1 MLSFLNALCTALLAR
16 DLPEVRRLLARA
28 NAQHL
33 PRQVREELDS
43 WVATPALAPVRTLQ
57 HYHQTRQLLRAD
69 AAGDAS
75 ATEQLEL
82 TLGPLDYSFGDSI
95 TLARAARLPGE
106 RRGPTPV
113 TGMPA
118 LGAGPESARHPRS
131 LHDRVR

>member
-16 DLPEVRRLLARA
+16 DLPEVRRLIARP

-33 PRQVREELDS
+33 PRNVREELDS
-43 WVATPALAPVRTLQ
+43 WVATPALAPVQTL
-57 HYHQTRQLLRAD
+57 HLYHQTRQLLRAD

-95 TLARAARLPGE
+95 TLARAARVPGE
-106 RRGPTPV
+106 RRGHTPF
-113 TGMPA
+113 TGIPA
-118 LGAGPESARHPRS
+118 PAAGPESARSPRFV
-131 LHDRVR
+131 HDRVR

>member
-16 DLPEVRRLLARA
+16 DVPEVRRLLARA

-33 PRQVREELDS
+33 PRIVREELDS
-43 WVATPALAPVRTLQ
+43 WVITPAIAPVQTLR

-75 ATEQLEL
+75 ATAQLEL

-95 TLARAARLPGE
+95 TLARAARVPGD
-106 RRGPTPV
+106 RRGQAPF
-113 TGMPA
+113 TGPPNS
-118 LGAGPESARHPRS
+118 GAAPESARLPRS
-131 LHDRVR
+131 ALDQVR